1 MAYHISSRGEAAPC
15 KAEPGNCPLGG
26 NSEHYD
32 TPEAANAAQEQ
43 RMADQ
48 VFAPVEPK
56 KMKLSELNKQVKE
69 TDNAEVLN
77 EGIERGSNRTFKNM
91 LKNENLTAEQVIAI
105 NAKSEDEEVKR
116 NALYHKSFPV
126 SEMSDD
132 EFARAARKEHSE
144 TRRTPHHLESN
155 DLTDGQLDSYV
166 ARSSSR
172 FSGRANITTAL
183 SNPDNKLSQHKIVE
197 YGRRDRVNMDAAL
210 KSGKYPASEIKNADD
225 NAVYWGNVDKETNPD
240 NLKGYGEWVES
251 KEKSDQSEY
260 IGHRIAR
267 NPNAPTETMDSFGKK
282 GIAPVDVYSNPNT
295 SESTRAE
302 LKKNYPEVARSA
314 RIADL
319 DRETG
324 GIRKTITVSENTSRP
339 YSGAPYSSTT
349 VQLDKES
356 IQKHNLSDSEVLDI
370 MGSKGYNAG
379 SSYDPKT
386 GVFRGSVDSS
396 G

>member
-15 KAEPGNCPLGG
+15 KAGPGNCPLGG
-26 NSEHYD
+26 DSEHYD
-32 TPEAANAAQEQ
+32 TPEAANAAQEKK
-43 RMADQ
+43 MEGQ

-56 KMKLSELNKQVKE
+56 KMKLSELNKQVKD

-77 EGIERGSNRTFKNM
+77 EGIERGSARTHKNM
-91 LKNENLTAEQVIAI
+91 LKNANLTEDQVVSIR
-105 NAKSEDEEVKR
+105 NKSDDEEVQR

-126 SEMSDD
+126 REMSDD
-132 EFARAARKEHSE
+132 EFAKAARKEYSE
-144 TRRTPHHLESN
+144 TRYAPHHLESN
-155 DLTDGQLDSYV
+155 DLTDGQLDTYV

-172 FSGRANITTAL
+172 FSGRANITNAL
-183 SNPDNKLSQHKIVE
+183 SNPDNNLSQHKVVE
-197 YGRRDRVNMDAAL
+197 YGSRDWVNMNAAL
-210 KSGKYPASEIKNADD
+210 KSGKYPASKIKDADD
-225 NAVYWGNVDKETNPD
+225 QAIYWGNVDKETNPD
-240 NLKGYGEWVES
+240 NLKGYGEWVEA
-251 KEKSDQSEY
+251 KGKSDQSEY

-295 SESTRAE
+295 SESTRQE
-302 LKKNYPEVARSA
+302 LKAKYPEVARSA

-324 GIRKTITVSENTSRP
+324 GIRKTITVSKNTSRP
-339 YSGAPYSSTT
+339 YSGAPYSSTS

-356 IQKHNLSDSEVLDI
+356 IKKHNLSDSEVLDI

-386 GVFRGSVDSS
+386 GIFRGSIDSS